1 MASLTGSANAASRSV
16 AIATQQYE
24 KGMIDYQ
31 PLLDSERVLT
41 QQQDT
46 LTESRGLV
54 GIDLVAVYKALGGG
68 WQAQP
73 QPGPPPAEPLPA
85 PAVVPSPSP

>member
-1 MASLTGSANAASRSV
+1 MSTRAAARSV
-16 AIATQQYE
+16 DIATRQYE
-24 KGMIDYQ
+24 KGLISYQ

-54 GIDLVAVYKALGGG
+54 GIHLVEVYKALGGG
-68 WQAQP
+68 WQALQTP
-73 QPGPPPAEPLPA
+73 PPPPPAPTAEPVPA
-85 PAVVPSPSP
+85 P

>member
-1 MASLTGSANAASRSV
+1 MELASR
-16 AIATQQYE
+16 QYE

-31 PLLDSERVLT
+31 PLLDSQRVLT

-46 LTESRGLV
+46 LAESRGLV
-54 GIDLVAVYKALGGG
+54 GINLVAVYKALGGG

-73 QPGPPPAEPLPA
+73 MPPTQTPSVPIPAGEPVPTSQPGR
-85 PAVVPSPSP
+85 